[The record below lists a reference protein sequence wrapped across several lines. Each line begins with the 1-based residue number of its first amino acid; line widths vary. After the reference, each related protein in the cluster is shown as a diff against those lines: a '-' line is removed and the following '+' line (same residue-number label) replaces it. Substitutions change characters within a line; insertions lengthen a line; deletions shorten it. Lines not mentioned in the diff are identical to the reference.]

1 MTCRIKSDVTNLI
14 MNEKN
19 KFPVTCHMKSDANNL
34 ILSDMSY
41 DIKCDEFGFEW
52 DVIYNPF
59 YYEIHVMWHLI

>member
-1 MTCRIKSDVTNLI
+1 

-41 DIKCDEFGFEW
+41 DIKCDEFGFE
-52 DVIYNPF
+52 
-59 YYEIHVMWHLI
+59 